1 MKNFS
6 DDIGTLFALDQCA
19 KGTVK
24 RGKLTGT
31 TSVERDQK
39 TVVKALEQEEV
50 CKYFGGDESNG
61 IEPTTMKENIR
72 KECYRRVRAV
82 LKTELN
88 SKNCIE
94 AIITLAIP
102 VVKYGFNIINW
113 AIPEIRTVY
122 TKIRKLL
129 TLIGW

>member
-102 VVKYGFNIINW
+102 VVKYGFNIIN
-113 AIPEIRTVY
+113 
-122 TKIRKLL
+122 
-129 TLIGW
+129 